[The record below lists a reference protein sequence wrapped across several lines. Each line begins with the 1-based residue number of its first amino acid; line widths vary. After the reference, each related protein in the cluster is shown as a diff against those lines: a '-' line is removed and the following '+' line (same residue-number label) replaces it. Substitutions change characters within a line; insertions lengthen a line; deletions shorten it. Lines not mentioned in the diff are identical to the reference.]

1 MKLVTLSVLV
11 MGRQFCIQ
19 PDGHHNQWE
28 VLGMKATCW
37 CIALMVLLVKI
48 GESQQGKKI
57 SVEQAKAIVRQFEGN
72 PNLSL
77 PEPKIYQ
84 VGDKALYHFRLPNG
98 DEYRVNAFTGEVQSV
113 FYGSRQAR
121 ETTKDILANAQPL
134 SKLEAIAWN
143 QARRLYRDF
152 GNRKMVLVNRYFDGE
167 AYTFQFRERLPN
179 GALTQNGCTVS
190 VRADT
195 GQLLFYAQTFVDV
208 PPGAAEAPA
217 ISKEQA
223 LEGVRRSL
231 GLAEIT
237 RVERVS
243 LKFHQGRLVWFFMVE
258 GPLPDGTTYLWLI
271 YVDAKTGEVLEKDK
285 ALAPPFRQPLRGHTM
300 VGGFLLKQEYG
311 PLVRGKRLFVPS
323 EIFEALGVAV
333 KSQGNQ
339 AVLSSQRRKLVVA
352 TADYVEN
359 KGRLFLSPAL
369 LLKLLPDFI
378 VEVHEDL
385 GRKSVNIL
393 CANKESLGA
402 LIRYGK
408 KIPSNLDEQRF
419 RKVYVKMCQMQLI
432 LK

>member
-1 MKLVTLSVLV
+1 
-11 MGRQFCIQ
+11 
-19 PDGHHNQWE
+19 
-28 VLGMKATCW
+28 
-37 CIALMVLLVKI
+37 
-48 GESQQGKKI
+48 
-57 SVEQAKAIVRQFEGN
+57 
-72 PNLSL
+72 
-77 PEPKIYQ
+77 
-84 VGDKALYHFRLPNG
+84 
-98 DEYRVNAFTGEVQSV
+98 
-113 FYGSRQAR
+113 
-121 ETTKDILANAQPL
+121 
-134 SKLEAIAWN
+134 
-143 QARRLYRDF
+143 
-152 GNRKMVLVNRYFDGE
+152 
-167 AYTFQFRERLPN
+167 
-179 GALTQNGCTVS
+179 
-190 VRADT
+190 
-195 GQLLFYAQTFVDV
+195 
-208 PPGAAEAPA
+208 
-217 ISKEQA
+217 
-223 LEGVRRSL
+223 
-231 GLAEIT
+231 
-237 RVERVS
+237 
-243 LKFHQGRLVWFFMVE
+243 
-258 GPLPDGTTYLWLI
+258 
-271 YVDAKTGEVLEKDK
+271 
-285 ALAPPFRQPLRGHTM
+285 M